1 MKKSLYVIKDIEA
14 NACGPVMDIKNDVVA
29 KRYYRKVVEEQKIDT
44 SVFRLLRIA
53 GYDDETG
60 LVFQIA
66 EPIDIT
72 ADLEAVE

>member
-1 MKKSLYVIKDIEA
+1 MKKSLYVIKDTEA
-14 NACGPVMDIKNDVVA
+14 NACGPVIDIKNDVVA

-53 GYDDETG
+53 DFDDEEG
-60 LVFQIA
+60 LVFQLA

-72 ADLEAVE
+72 ADLESVE

>member
-1 MKKSLYVIKDIEA
+1 MKKSLYVIKDTEA
-14 NACGPVMDIKNDVVA
+14 NSCGPVMDVKNDVVA

-53 GYDDETG
+53 DFDDESG
-60 LVFQIA
+60 LVFQLA

-72 ADLEAVE
+72 ADLESVE

>member
-1 MKKSLYVIKDIEA
+1 MKKSLYVIKDTEA
-14 NACGPVMDIKNDVVA
+14 NACGPVMDVKNDVVA

-53 GYDDETG
+53 DFDDESG
-60 LVFQIA
+60 LVFQFA

-72 ADLEAVE
+72 ADLESVE

>member
-1 MKKSLYVIKDIEA
+1 MKKSLYVIKDTEA
-14 NACGPVMDIKNDVVA
+14 NACGPVMDVKNDVVA

-53 GYDDETG
+53 DFDDESG
-60 LVFQIA
+60 LVFQLV

-72 ADLEAVE
+72 ADLESVE

>member
-1 MKKSLYVIKDIEA
+1 MKKSLYVIKDTEA

-53 GYDDETG
+53 DFDDESG
-60 LVFQIA
+60 LVFQLS

-72 ADLEAVE
+72 ADLESVG